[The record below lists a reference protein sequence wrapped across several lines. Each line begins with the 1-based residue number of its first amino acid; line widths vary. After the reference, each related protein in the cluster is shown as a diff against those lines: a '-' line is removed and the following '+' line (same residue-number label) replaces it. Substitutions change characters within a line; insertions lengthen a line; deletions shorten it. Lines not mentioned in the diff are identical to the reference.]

1 MNLEEKKNVNPFF
14 KKEVLESYAYFHFIK
29 TAIPWNLTERV
40 HGQRFTGYN
49 FKNIE
54 SLLPNANPQLDHLC
68 DCIMNDKK
76 VPEFW

>member
-1 MNLEEKKNVNPFF
+1 MNPFF

-29 TAIPWNLTERV
+29 TAIPWNVTERF

-49 FKNIE
+49 FQNVE
-54 SLLPNANPQLDHLC
+54 SLLQKANAQLDHLC
-68 DCIMNDKK
+68 YCTMNDER